1 MSEYLING
9 PVNPEL
15 ITRIISISDEKN
27 DAGAISVF
35 IGRVRADRAGDNYV
49 VAIEYSAYE
58 EMINTV
64 IVAINEAVITK
75 FSDVKSVNI
84 IHSTGIVRAG
94 EISLF
99 VSVTA
104 GHRRHAIDACSL
116 TVELIKEKLPVWKK
130 EHYDNESQVWK
141 Q

>member
-15 ITRIISISDEKN
+15 ITRIISINDEKN

-104 GHRRHAIDACSL
+104 GHRRHAMDACSM